1 MSPTMKVADQTLC
14 PKEIEQLQCRE
25 RRERKKRK
33 RETCEAHW
41 RSYYNTTDT
50 VRKILTM
57 IEANHI
63 FHLKTSE
70 QLQWKEKGEKK
81 KGRKEK
87 TPKSH

>member
-1 MSPTMKVADQTLC
+1 
-14 PKEIEQLQCRE
+14 
-25 RRERKKRK
+25 
-33 RETCEAHW
+33 
-41 RSYYNTTDT
+41 
-50 VRKILTM
+50 LTM